1 MAVRVV
7 QTDERYSHVAL
18 SGQLTQFGVER
29 MTGDILTHTVKR
41 ELPTIVEMTDVE
53 FLASAGLGLLAS
65 LRKRLQAIGAG
76 IVLLSPSQRAGDAV
90 RASRMDT
97 ILPIAES
104 LDEAL
109 TILGLEPTPDA

>member
-29 MTGDILTHTVKR
+29 MTGDVLTHTVKR
-41 ELPTIVEMTDVE
+41 ELPTVVEMTEVE

-65 LRKRLQAIGAG
+65 LRKRLQAVGAG
-76 IVLLSPSQRAGDAV
+76 IVLLNPSQRAGDAV
-90 RASRMDT
+90 RASRMD
-97 ILPIAES
+97 ILLPIAET
-104 LDEAL
+104 LEEAL
-109 TILGLEPTPDA
+109 SILGIE